1 MTDSMRVEPDVFST
15 PSLFAERFDALVGG
29 IVEGARLQGLVVK
42 DELVR
47 NVLWEAGLG
56 DVLEDLAVAQ
66 TVLRAADGF
75 HPIARFFVEGS
86 AERELIVR
94 MLRD

>member
-1 MTDSMRVEPDVFST
+1 MTDSTRVGPDEFST
-15 PSLFAERFDALVGG
+15 PWLFSERFEALVDA
-29 IVEGARLQGLVVK
+29 IVERARLRSLVME

-56 DVLEDLAVAQ
+56 DVLEDLAVAR

-94 MLRD
+94 MLRE